1 MIRVKKMDA
10 QKAQAYWKE
19 NITTIM
25 QLMAVWFVV
34 SYGCGILFVDLLD
47 TIQIAGFKLGFWFA
61 QQGSMYVFM
70 ILIFIYA
77 KRMNAIDEKYDVTE

>member
-1 MIRVKKMDA
+1 MDA

-70 ILIFIYA
+70 ILIFVYA

>member
-1 MIRVKKMDA
+1 MDA

-34 SYGCGILFVDLLD
+34 SSGCGILFVDLLD

>member
-1 MIRVKKMDA
+1 MDA

-47 TIQIAGFKLGFWFA
+47 TIQIAGFNLGFWFA